1 MLLVVALMVPMLPS
15 FAFAAS
21 KEDFAWSVMDD
32 GTVCIDSFTGKE
44 QAGDTHV
51 VIPDQI
57 DGLPVTKLAQEA
69 FAYNDFVDTIVIPES
84 VTFIGNSAFY
94 HCSDLDAI
102 VFRGQA
108 PELEF
113 TVAEGSSLK
122 KLFVL
127 DSCQIG
133 TFCARLVN
141 DLGAERAA
149 QVEVLTFGDL
159 SALDEAYSAYV
170 AELAAPAPVETTQPA
185 EPEIISVEI
194 PMEINPL
201 YEGVVSD
208 AGQVESAPSQ
218 MLAEPEYGTVE
229 EAVVALREG
238 MKNRANTITV
248 YVHTTVQDHSAIFY
262 EIFDRVFDHTG
273 VPTEGDYLAFHYK
286 SRGGNISGSGDG
298 QGNKYLA
305 YRYDLTYY
313 DTTEQQ
319 EEMDAAVETL
329 LAKLNLAGKSDY
341 EKICAIYD
349 WMCENITY
357 DYDHLEAGD
366 YPLMYTAY
374 AALVNKTAVCQGY
387 ANLFYRLALE
397 AGVDN
402 RIVSGIGNG
411 GPHAW
416 NIVKLDGLYYDVDAT
431 WDAIYLQAG
440 AEYNWF
446 LRCEETFEDHTR
458 DPEYDTDRFHTA
470 YPMAEQD
477 YVVESVEDSGNW
489 GGLSWNLADGVLI
502 ITGNG
507 PMEENPEGMPWV
519 QAGYAGNVTA
529 VVIQE
534 GVTSVAPRAFYGHRN
549 LEKVL
554 LPDSMQTIGDEAFA
568 NCGNIGHL
576 VLPAGIT
583 AVGSRFVT
591 GSDVMGITFWGDVP
605 AIDENA
611 FGDMRLVVL
620 YPDDGSWPENIRQN
634 YGGST
639 EWYTSSKPAAT
650 GLYGNIRWALMGYG
664 GISLDGVGPM
674 QSQADAKGYPWHAHR
689 DRIGFVEMM
698 GITSIGAH
706 AFENCTNLADLY
718 IIDGIGEI
726 GAAAFSGCS
735 NLSWISFSADAP
747 EIAEDAFTGVTAQ
760 ATYFGN
766 YSSWVSEGKCR
777 NYGGDLTWIE
787 QAYMLEDGEYGDYFW
802 EVYSDGTMSL
812 SAMGDVGD
820 MESLPSAADYPWAEH
835 SNSVKTLYLYD
846 VRNVPSFGFEN
857 FTALETV
864 QIHYNTKRV
873 ETRAF
878 AGCSNL
884 KAVDFRFCDWVEI
897 AADAFTGVTATATY
911 GVNYQWPD
919 RVLNNYGGNL
929 TWKVIPNLPIIAEG
943 QFGGLE
949 WSLGQNGSVLC
960 ISGNG
965 PMPNGTGPAD
975 YPWSSYL
982 SDIRSVYLVG
992 VTTIG
997 DYAFSGAPR
1006 MTEAV
1011 LSTALTQI
1019 GACAFS
1025 DCSRL
1030 HTVQFRS
1037 APPVIAEDAFTGVT
1051 GATMLYP
1058 YSQKELWTDDKK
1070 QNYGGFLSWSTLI
1083 EHLDYGTLDNGVQWQ
1098 ILENGEMYFY
1108 ESGAIETMAAGT
1120 YPWSQYASQIISV
1133 DLGEVT
1139 SIGDAAFADMTALER
1154 MSIPNTVTAIG
1165 ADVFRN
1171 CTNLTEMFFQGSA
1184 PAIAETAFAG
1194 VNANIYYPG
1203 SDSMWPESAR
1213 KNYGGN
1219 LTWVAS
1225 SYEVAGGYW
1234 CDMYWSLNSN
1244 GQMDFSF
1251 WGVMDNLSSASDYPW
1266 YPYRDQIVSV
1276 SCYSPENIGTYAFQ
1290 GCTNLTE
1297 VTIGGNCL
1305 AIGNNAFADCTGLQ
1319 SIFMNGMA
1327 PQIGQDAFQ
1336 NVTATV
1342 VYQDNG
1348 TWTEENKLNYGGN
1361 LEWIREGQD
1370 NWIIGSGQYGE
1381 NLIWELTSNGTLT
1394 IIGSGEM
1401 LSQSGAEG
1409 YPWQAYG
1416 DRISVIELYDLTSVG
1431 DYAFAGMTGLN
1442 QIMVYSTLNT
1452 IGQSAFAGC
1461 TNLCEL
1467 FFRGDAPV
1475 IADNAFTDVTASMF
1489 YPTEK
1494 ETWYPLCGNH
1504 YGGNLSWYSTTF
1516 WLDGGEIGNLEWD
1529 LYTGGSLYIRGA
1541 GEMPNLESAEN
1552 YPWYLY
1558 RNQISSVVIEAGVR
1572 TVGDHAFAGMETLYS
1587 ISLERDL
1594 TAIGTGAF
1602 RDCTALESI
1611 YFYGSAPVIADDA
1624 FGNVTAW
1631 VSCPENW
1638 SDDDRQNYGGNLSW
1652 SGYSYS
1658 VASGYY
1664 GNVYWEL
1671 YSSGNLDLSGY
1682 YGTMEAQTS
1691 AEGYPWYP
1699 YRDQI
1704 TVVRLYDLACVAD
1717 NAFAGYT
1724 ALTELHLNDEVYG
1737 IGAGAFRNCTALGYI
1752 WIGDAEPFVLAKD
1765 AFAGVTSEIFY
1776 PNNHPSWKQE
1786 DLADFEGDLTW
1797 NGYSYTVAFGSF
1809 NGIEWNLNGEGTLY
1823 LYGGNGDGIM
1833 AEQEDASGY
1842 PWYAYRDR
1850 IRQVDMGE
1858 VTTVGAHAF
1867 RDCPNLDTVYIS
1879 NRTTRIGDYAFAS
1892 DSLEYVFFMGAAPE
1906 ISDTAFYNVSA
1917 WVAYPEGFAGWDTA
1931 ADQNYGGNLS
1941 WDTHSVWVAGGVTDR
1956 GLDWTV
1962 YSGGNLNL
1970 NSGDGYIED
1979 FSPENPAPWQP
1990 YADWITSAHINQ
2002 TNYVGAYTFAGLYNL
2017 KEVHYNGYIASLG
2030 DGMFRDCTALTEVLI
2045 PDSVGSLGSGLFSG
2059 CADGLL
2065 VRFLGYPP
2073 ALAADTFAGA
2083 SVRAEYDG
2091 NITDWANVVTDSYG
2105 GNVEWVNVN
2114 DTSIASG
2121 NCGPDLTWV
2130 LDQNYVLTISG
2141 TGDMYH
2147 YVTSSG
2153 APWAEYA
2160 ADIQEVCLPE
2170 GLTGIGYYNFYGF
2183 SSLTSIHFP
2192 TTLARLYPSA
2202 IGACPNLTELY
2213 FEGSAPVID
2222 DGAMD
2227 VPSATVTVPGY
2238 DDTWLNAATLRNLG
2252 ENVTVT
2258 DTEGSH
2264 LGICGEDLVWRL
2276 DPYGNMMMF
2285 GTGAMYDYSEGTAPW
2300 ADFSYQI
2307 YNLSLAEGVT
2317 GIGDYAFAYCSY
2329 LSLVTFPDSL
2339 QYIGRYA
2346 FSNTGIAWLTLPDS
2360 LLDMGEYAFA
2370 GCTSMT
2376 GQLVIPGSVAQINTG
2391 VFSDCTGLNALVLE
2405 EGVGI
2410 VSLEAFRNC
2419 LNLTEASLPST
2430 LFSMAPDAVF
2440 SGCSNL
2446 ERIWVETGNRN
2457 FYSID
2462 GVLLDAGLSMVLYCP
2477 KGFKGL
2483 FAVPDTVYS
2492 IEPYAFA
2499 NVTGLTE
2506 IRLPESL
2513 EHIAYQ
2519 AFANC
2524 EGLTSVVLPR
2534 SQLSL
2539 SDEIFYNCNNLT
2551 DIYVPDTVTVIAE
2564 YAFLGCPNRVIH
2576 GHAGSAALDHAAM
2589 YGIPYVEE
2597 DHSYNEIGLCIY
2609 CGQEEVTLSA
2619 CGENVFWTFSED
2631 GTLRIFGD
2639 GPMYDFVLDEQP
2651 WGDVMYQIR
2660 TVEVEEGVSSI
2671 GDNAFYSSSLSS
2683 VSLPGTVTS
2692 IGNTAFA
2699 GCYRLLELVIPE
2711 GVTTIG
2717 GSAFM
2722 GSVIRQLSLP
2732 ASLMEMDPTDAMYG
2746 MYDLVELTVAEGNLI
2761 FRTADN
2767 VLFSQDMTRLLYY
2780 PSGFTGTYKV
2790 PEGVTTLAKL
2800 SFENTYVYEVILP
2813 RTVTTIEEDAF
2824 IRSDV
2829 AYVTMPDSVTQIHAN
2844 AFRYCNG
2851 VTFFGHAGSA
2861 AESFAASHAFDFEIA
2876 DHTYGEDGLCIYC
2889 GKNSAIT
2896 GTCGE
2901 NLVWSLN
2908 EDTGVL
2914 TITGS
2919 GAMEDYTSR
2928 SPAPWQEY
2936 DFYVDSVVL
2945 DDGITHIGDYAF
2957 YGLTWLDECP
2967 KLPEN
2972 LQSIGMYAF
2981 KSLNIT
2987 GDLVIPDNVTDIG
3000 SYAFNSCGLL
3010 TSVQFGSKVQTIGDY
3025 AFERCSSLSG
3035 DLAIP
3040 DSVTEMGYGVFLN
3053 CKNLNGQL
3061 TLSGNLKTISRST
3074 FEGCGFTG
3082 DLVIPDSVTEITDA
3096 AFYNCRNF
3104 NGELT
3109 LSENLQ
3115 YIGRYAFSGCGF
3127 AGALV
3132 IPDSV
3137 SSISSNAFDNMENIT
3152 EVVLG
3157 SGLLVLGSSYA
3168 WTGDINVFNGCTGV
3182 EHICFTSLNAPTC
3195 YGNPFASMAALKTVS
3210 VPGDHFSS
3218 YESILKLVPA
3228 GVKIRTDAEKI
3239 AVTGLKLDSVY
3250 SKTAVL
3256 SWEPHFCAEEV
3267 ESYSVFRDGLEIGTS
3282 ESCTFTDRTL
3292 EPGKGYAYTV
3302 CANFGGNKQS
3312 VASDVLTAISVE
3324 PAIGDITTDVMLDGI
3339 SRVAM
3344 GYSTVAVH
3352 VPAGSNLLPLGKQVT
3367 SVALYYGDGTT
3378 RNFLGYGS
3386 RAEKQDSGTTA
3397 VYTFNWDVALV
3408 ADGDYTLTAVITDVD
3423 GTSASY
3429 SETVTVD
3436 NTAPAQLELIATS
3449 SEQVIALSWS
3459 FAPEI
3464 DAVGYRLYR
3473 KTGETGT
3480 FQLLRSF
3487 DSRYTQ
3493 SYTDAD
3499 VAEEEIYYYFVTSV
3513 DAFGRESEASV
3524 HAGATLMLDAISPK
3538 VTKLTPAAGNYLT
3551 GTVAFTVKAE
3561 DNVSVTDLWLSYS
3574 LDEGA
3579 TWVAFGKGTRG
3590 ELDTTALPDG
3600 PIWVKAV
3607 AADAKGNVSDDFIQ
3621 KYRVDNTGPEQVTG
3635 LDFVATSVT
3644 LTLSWKDVA
3653 DEDIGWFLVEK
3664 KLDDGSYQTVNSN
3677 VTALGINIQGLTPAT
3692 AYTYRVTAY
3701 DRFGNAGIPS
3711 EDLVAKTTADAAGP
3725 VITQILPA
3733 AGRYSEMIPVSA
3745 TVKDEYC
3752 VSSVTLQYSVD
3763 NINWTDITTQTYTDI
3778 QAVRTLR
3785 ADLSLEKVEEGYV
3798 YIRAIALDNEGNAS
3812 KNESFVQHR
3821 VDKTAPAAPVYV
3833 TATGGDGYIE
3843 ISWQSSASD
3852 VTGFALYRSE
3862 SSDGDFVLMKELN
3875 TLNFFDRDVEDEKT
3889 YYYQVAAKDS
3899 AGNWS
3904 QRSLVVSAASLADGE
3919 LPQIY
3924 SIYPANNSILGLNNA
3939 TISVLAADNGGLQSI
3954 VVEYSH
3960 DGEDYQTLAQLHD
3973 IGQYSAIA
3981 AGTLPMAEFA
3991 NGDTAY
3997 IRATATDGYGNVCH
4011 SEVNTYTIDTQAP
4024 GVLTVAAEHTAG
4036 CVTLRWTGAMEADLA
4051 GYRIYRKVPG
4061 GSYTL
4066 VNQVYGV
4073 PGQSE
4078 YSYVDGTVSGGTY
4091 IYLITAVNNVN
4102 NSAGMESGQVTV
4114 PVSSKPKAVLNCD
4127 AVMVAKAQYVID
4139 ASGSYDNSAIVSY
4152 QIDFGD
4158 GTEEST
4164 SAKAIHAY
4172 NEVGTYII
4180 TLTVTDDEG
4189 NTNITTKRV
4198 TVKSGDLAGTARI
4211 RIVDENG
4218 APVPNAPVYFD
4229 LGEESQVI
4237 RVTDS
4242 SGYVTFTA
4250 EVGTHTVGCVIANNE
4265 WLPVKKDIIITA
4277 GEETSVSMT
4286 LVNKPIVE
4294 GSFEIKRMTL
4304 EEIKAAGIDI
4314 TAPENQYYVEVHLNL
4329 RYDNMD
4335 LQTSI
4340 IAGPGGTSGTPIIIP
4355 VGGGGGGNID
4365 DDDDGKGPGSNW
4377 RVVFPTVLRPYSAS
4391 EEVAV
4396 ALLDIPVGV
4405 STLKEFFDVKLHVMN
4420 NASSEFSMLD
4430 NVITLNVPDGLT
4442 LMDTY
4447 NTDPQ
4452 TVRIAEIKGQTS
4464 ETLEW
4469 ILRGDAI
4476 GEYYLDADYSG
4487 ILSQFNEPIRTNFKA
4502 TEPIEVYG
4510 MSNLKL
4516 IVDVAQE
4523 LDRGTL
4529 YYNVSL
4535 VNEGE
4540 IDVYRPNITTSDVL
4554 IEMELFDR
4562 TNAEKAAYYDFDVM
4576 SIEKENLSVNL
4587 NTLPDVLNPGDRLTM
4602 HYMNVADTTYTECRM
4617 ALTSM
4622 LAEYENTYGLQVEMK
4637 ERPISFFLANLSTS
4651 VNAYEKAAETFD
4663 YNGSK
4668 GAYDYIMTDSNFVY
4682 WCMANNKEGLN
4693 ISGDGAESLFEVI
4706 SGDWSDA
4713 LGKDDQEQA
4722 RAMVLRVLELAS
4734 TENAFSAYAN
4744 VLNWIALF
4752 QSVINGKIPGK
4763 QITVK
4768 DAEYLGLALED
4779 IQNNRKW
4786 ELYVAINGV
4795 SYQASDKVIVEA
4807 WAESIT
4813 DALGIAPADDELIN
4827 RLHKVYSDKV
4837 FQYVWEEFGIK
4848 NDYLDVLTEA
4858 ASDVASDISV
4868 YIAAQSDINT
4878 YTFYLDELIANLGQ
4892 DADSR
4897 YLRTAAKDILEVI
4910 TEGDIMASVIEN
4922 TIEDGAWKLLD
4933 TTIDAAI
4940 KKAPV
4945 VNKVMLVLKIS
4956 ADVMDLLFNI
4966 NERHDVANNIR
4977 FVDALSDAAKAST
4990 KYWRSRYMS
4999 SGSNYASEHY
5009 MMMISLM
5016 LDIRAAGESQAA
5028 QYGVTY
5034 ETGIVA
5040 VGSGALFRAAAAYSN
5055 APLEIETWYQWRD
5068 YVEDKISRC
5077 RIQLLKNPVS
5087 TDVNEK
5093 TAPVVTFDY
5102 ASGQTAQRFGEE
5114 YVYSLNGGRSWTSC
5128 DGSAIAVS
5136 PSMNAT
5142 ELRVR
5147 RKDTAG
5153 NESLTAVVPIYGPA
5167 DLDHSGIQVKETA
5180 TGYRVENLD
5189 NDELYQVTFS
5199 ETPLKY
5205 AYGEELD
5212 REVPAG
5218 SYSYEILTNVDYG
5231 YVYVRMLAS
5240 SEHYDSYVSL
5250 VPIHPMQELT
5260 VEINGTGYVTA
5271 QEYYEYGE
5279 NATIVAAPLEG
5290 WLFQGWYVEEE
5301 RVGTDLSY
5309 TLEMTEAKTITAKF
5323 MEIARQEDGAK
5334 LDPETMQ
5341 AIGFGESTSAEDV
5354 MSYYEALDLAA
5365 KVINSAGEAFTGS
5378 FVGTGC
5384 LVSVGGWEFTVV
5396 ISGDVDGNGEVDVYD
5411 LRKMLDCMNEEI
5423 TLEGAYYEAA
5433 CFTGEDE
5440 LSIFDIRAALD
5451 YMNGKTETP

>member
-1266 YPYRDQIVSV
+1266 YPYRDQILSV

-1381 NLIWELTSNGTLT
+1381 NVIWELTSNGTLT

-1409 YPWQAYG
+1409 YPWQAYR
-1416 DRISVIELYDLTSVG
+1416 DRISVIELYDLTSIG

-1475 IADNAFTDVTASMF
+1475 IADDAFTDVTASMF

-1572 TVGDHAFAGMETLYS
+1572 TVGDYAFAGMETLYS

-1717 NAFAGYT
+1717 YAFDGYT

-1737 IGAGAFRNCTALGYI
+1737 IGAGAFRDCTALGYI

-1823 LYGGNGDGIM
+1823 LYGGNGNGVMTDQ
-1833 AEQEDASGY
+1833 ADASGY

-1850 IRQVDMGE
+1850 IRQVDMSE
-1858 VTTVGAHAF
+1858 ITTVGTHAF

-1892 DSLEYVFFMGAAPE
+1892 DSLEYVFFMGAAPD
-1906 ISDTAFYNVSA
+1906 ISDTAFYHVTA
-1917 WVAYPEGFAGWDTA
+1917 CAMYPRGFAGWDTA
-1931 ADQNYGGNLS
+1931 AYQNYGGNLS

-1962 YSGGNLNL
+1962 YSGGDLNL

-2002 TNYVGAYTFAGLYNL
+2002 TNFVGAYTFAGLYNL
-2017 KEVHYNGYIASLG
+2017 KEVHYSGYIASLG

-2105 GNVEWVNVN
+2105 GNVEWVNVS

-2141 TGDMYH
+2141 TGELDSFASAE
-2147 YVTSSG
+2147 VV
-2153 APWAEYA
+2153 PWAAYA
-2160 ADIQEVCLPE
+2160 ADIQEVYLPE
-2170 GLTGIGYYNFYGF
+2170 GLTGIGSYCFYGF
-2183 SSLTSIHFP
+2183 TSLTELRLPS
-2192 TTLARLYPSA
+2192 TLERMFANA
-2202 IGACPNLTELY
+2202 IGACPNLSWLY

-2264 LGICGEDLVWRL
+2264 LGICGNNVVWKVDVLNSLLRIV
-2276 DPYGNMMMF
+2276 
-2285 GTGAMYDYSEGTAPW
+2285 GTGDMYDYYMWEQPWIPYASQITYAVVEEG
-2300 ADFSYQI
+2300 I
-2307 YNLSLAEGVT
+2307 T
-2317 GIGDYAFAYCSY
+2317 GLGGS
-2329 LSLVTFPDSL
+2329 TFCDIPVVDV
-2339 QYIGRYA
+2339 
-2346 FSNTGIAWLTLPDS
+2346 TLPDT
-2360 LLDMGEYAFA
+2360 L
-2370 GCTSMT
+2370 TT
-2376 GQLVIPGSVAQINTG
+2376 IGSN
-2391 VFSDCTGLNALVLE
+2391 
-2405 EGVGI
+2405 
-2410 VSLEAFRNC
+2410 
-2419 LNLTEASLPST
+2419 
-2430 LFSMAPDAVF
+2430 
-2440 SGCSNL
+2440 
-2446 ERIWVETGNRN
+2446 
-2457 FYSID
+2457 
-2462 GVLLDAGLSMVLYCP
+2462 
-2477 KGFKGL
+2477 
-2483 FAVPDTVYS
+2483 
-2492 IEPYAFA
+2492 
-2499 NVTGLTE
+2499 
-2506 IRLPESL
+2506 
-2513 EHIAYQ
+2513 
-2519 AFANC
+2519 
-2524 EGLTSVVLPR
+2524 
-2534 SQLSL
+2534 
-2539 SDEIFYNCNNLT
+2539 
-2551 DIYVPDTVTVIAE
+2551 
-2564 YAFLGCPNRVIH
+2564 
-2576 GHAGSAALDHAAM
+2576 
-2589 YGIPYVEE
+2589 
-2597 DHSYNEIGLCIY
+2597 
-2609 CGQEEVTLSA
+2609 
-2619 CGENVFWTFSED
+2619 
-2631 GTLRIFGD
+2631 
-2639 GPMYDFVLDEQP
+2639 
-2651 WGDVMYQIR
+2651 
-2660 TVEVEEGVSSI
+2660 
-2671 GDNAFYSSSLSS
+2671 
-2683 VSLPGTVTS
+2683 
-2692 IGNTAFA
+2692 AFA
-2699 GCYRLLELVIPE
+2699 GCYCLEELVIPE
-2711 GVTTIG
+2711 GVTVIG
-2717 GSAFM
+2717 NSAFM
-2722 GSVIRQLSLP
+2722 ASTISRLYLP

-2761 FRTADN
+2761 FRTVDN

-2780 PSGFTGTYKV
+2780 PRGFTGTYKV

-2987 GDLVIPDNVTDIG
+2987 GDLVIPDNVTAIG

-3035 DLAIP
+3035 DLVIP
-3040 DSVTEMGYGVFLN
+3040 DSVTEMGYGAFLN

-3168 WTGDINVFNGCTGV
+3168 WTGDISVFNGCTGV

-3239 AVTGLKLDSVY
+3239 AVTGLKLDAVY

-3267 ESYSVFRDGLEIGTS
+3267 ESYSIFRDGLEIGTS

-3312 VASDVLTAISVE
+3312 VASEVLTAISVE
-3324 PAIGDITTDVMLDGI
+3324 PAIGDITTDVMLNSI

-3344 GYSTVAVH
+3344 GCSTVAVH

-3386 RAEKQDSGTTA
+3386 RAEKLDSEAYA

-3513 DAFGRESEASV
+3513 DAFGRESEASA

-3538 VTKLTPAAGNYLT
+3538 VTKLTPVAGNYLT

-3579 TWVAFGKGTRG
+3579 TWVTFGKGTRG

-3862 SSDGDFVLMKELN
+3862 SPDGDFVLMKELN

-3919 LPQIY
+3919 IPQIY

-4091 IYLITAVNNVN
+4091 IYLITAVDNVN

-4139 ASGSYDNSAIVSY
+4139 ASESYDNSAIVSY

-4158 GTEEST
+4158 GTEEGT
-4164 SAKAIHAY
+4164 SAKAVHAY
-4172 NEVGTYII
+4172 DEVGTYII

-4189 NTNITTKRV
+4189 NTNITTKRIE
-4198 TVKSGDLAGTARI
+4198 VKSGDLAGTARI

-4229 LGEESQVI
+4229 LGEDSQVI
-4237 RVTDS
+4237 RATDS

-4304 EEIKAAGIDI
+4304 EEIQAAGIDI

-4365 DDDDGKGPGSNW
+4365 DDDDGKGPGSDW
-4377 RVVFPTVLRPYSAS
+4377 RVVFPTVIRPYSAS

-4487 ILSQFNEPIRTNFKA
+4487 ILSQFNEPITTKFRA

-4516 IVDVAQE
+4516 VVDVAQE

-4576 SIEKENLSVNL
+4576 SIEKEGLSVNL
-4587 NTLPDVLNPGDRLTM
+4587 NALPDVLNPGDRLTM

-4744 VLNWIALF
+4744 VLNWVALF

-4827 RLHKVYSDKV
+4827 RLHAVYSDKV

-4892 DADSR
+4892 DADSK
-4897 YLRTAAKDILEVI
+4897 YLRNAAKDILDVI
-4910 TEGDIMASVIEN
+4910 TEGDILASVIEN

-5212 REVPAG
+5212 RDVPAG
-5218 SYSYEILTNVDYG
+5218 SYSYEIQTNVDYG

-5250 VPIHPMQELT
+5250 VPVHPMQELT

-5271 QEYYEYGE
+5271 QERYEYGQ

-5290 WLFQGWYVEEE
+5290 WLFQGWYVEDQ
-5301 RVGTDLSY
+5301 RVSTELSY

-5323 MEIARQEDGAK
+5323 MEIALQEDGAK